1 LTLADLEALVR
12 NRLTSSIWDCLQ
24 DLGSFTDDG
33 QRRAAR
39 LRDVL
44 TEAFAEQG
52 RWPLRRWVE
61 RVWMRLGGPACLE
74 GSEGALQDA
83 AAYFDLLE
91 AEQSGADVRDFDR
104 FRKRVADLF
113 AQPENPVGAGL
124 HVLTIHKAKG
134 LEFDTVIVPGLGRRS
149 KSDDKPLVLFHGW
162 RVAGGFECL
171 VAPIDEMRAEPDELY
186 GYLQS
191 LDRRKSNWERTRQLY
206 VAATRAKKRLH
217 LMGHVGNKGEP
228 AKGSMLFDLWRALSD
243 DERALFRRD
252 DTGTAAPP
260 APRPPDVLRRLP
272 ETWRLPELPAPVAWQ
287 STTAPDAE
295 PHEPTFEWVGESL
308 RHTGTVVHAF
318 VQRMKSVD
326 DPGPDGP
333 AIRRALMHA
342 GVSPLELEA
351 AAQRARQA
359 LARIRASRRGRWILE
374 PHEDSHSEYA
384 VTGVAAG
391 EVVRGLVD
399 RTFIDKDVRWIID
412 FKTSEHQG
420 GKLEEFL
427 DEQQRRYRDQMERY
441 ARILAPLGNPVRLGL
456 YFPLLDE
463 WREWAPEQA
472 SMPPVQAK
480 LFSF

>member
-1 LTLADLEALVR
+1 
-12 NRLTSSIWDCLQ
+12 
-24 DLGSFTDDG
+24 
-33 QRRAAR
+33 
-39 LRDVL
+39 
-44 TEAFAEQG
+44 
-52 RWPLRRWVE
+52 
-61 RVWMRLGGPACLE
+61 
-74 GSEGALQDA
+74 
-83 AAYFDLLE
+83 
-91 AEQSGADVRDFDR
+91 
-104 FRKRVADLF
+104 
-113 AQPENPVGAGL
+113 
-124 HVLTIHKAKG
+124 
-134 LEFDTVIVPGLGRRS
+134 
-149 KSDDKPLVLFHGW
+149 
-162 RVAGGFECL
+162 
-171 VAPIDEMRAEPDELY
+171 
-186 GYLQS
+186 
-191 LDRRKSNWERTRQLY
+191 
-206 VAATRAKKRLH
+206 
-217 LMGHVGNKGEP
+217 
-228 AKGSMLFDLWRALSD
+228 
-243 DERALFRRD
+243 
-252 DTGTAAPP
+252 
-260 APRPPDVLRRLP
+260 
-272 ETWRLPELPAPVAWQ
+272 
-287 STTAPDAE
+287 
-295 PHEPTFEWVGESL
+295 
-308 RHTGTVVHAF
+308 
-318 VQRMKSVD
+318 MKSVD